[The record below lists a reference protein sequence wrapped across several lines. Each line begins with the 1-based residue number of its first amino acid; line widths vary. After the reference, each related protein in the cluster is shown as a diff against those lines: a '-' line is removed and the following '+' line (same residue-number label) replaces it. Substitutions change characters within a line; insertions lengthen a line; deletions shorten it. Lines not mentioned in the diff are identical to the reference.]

1 VAEPAD
7 ESAWEPARLIPIS
20 GINGAEEQERRGT
33 SALLAVLVSVKEF
46 GRALT
51 TQFGAPAGTIEAFI
65 EVPFAVGDA
74 KVRPDGLIRVR
85 RGSKTWV
92 ALVEVKT
99 GRSSLRSDQVEAYLD
114 VARDHDFDA
123 VLTISNEMET
133 APGVHP
139 LCVDRRKLKKV
150 SLFHLSWSQIHTEA
164 VIQRVNQSVSD
175 PDQAW
180 ILAEFVRYLQSTKS
194 GAADLE
200 DMGPAWVPVRDAAV
214 THSLRSTDPNARA
227 VAERFEQLVSY
238 SGMRLSRQLGIEV
251 RPALS
256 RKELADPQTRLVTQI
271 AGLAETGRLSGSLL
285 IPNAIAPLTL
295 TVDLRAGRSE
305 CSILIDAPDTA
316 RQQTKVNWLLRQ
328 LGDAPTDLRVEAVV
342 SRARQPGP
350 NHTVAELLADPKR
363 LGLDPAADLRSF
375 RLTVSRSSGS
385 KRGQGRGSFIGS
397 VTALVDSFY
406 ADVVQSLKPWTP
418 QAPQVKAP
426 TRQGT
431 GPGTSTPLAQVEEHS
446 DAPHETAEQTVPAPP
461 LADSEA
467 PDRRE
472 IGDRDTVPSAAT
484 TPVGTREHTRIPTA
498 EPHPGPDLELRPT

>member
-1 VAEPAD
+1 VAEPGD

-20 GINGAEEQERRGT
+20 GINGADEQERRGT

-51 TQFGAPAGTIEAFI
+51 TQFGAPAGAVETFI
-65 EVPFAVGDA
+65 EVPFTVGDA

-99 GRSSLRSDQVEAYLD
+99 GRGSLRADQVEAYLD
-114 VARDHDFDA
+114 VARDNGFDA

-139 LCVDRRKLKKV
+139 LCVDRRKLKRV

-194 GAADLE
+194 GAVDLE
-200 DMGPAWVPVRDAAV
+200 DMGPAWVPVREAAV

-227 VAERFEQLVSY
+227 VAERFEQLLSY
-238 SGMRLSRQLGIEV
+238 AGMRLSRQLGIEV

-256 RKELADPQTRLVTQI
+256 RKELADPQTRLASQVT
-271 AGLAETGRLSGSLL
+271 GLAETGRLSGSLL
-285 IPNAIAPLTL
+285 IPNAIAPVTL

-305 CSILIDAPDTA
+305 CSVLVDAPDTA
-316 RQQTKVNWLLRQ
+316 RQQTKVNWLMRQ
-328 LGDAPTDLRVEAVV
+328 LGDAPADLRIEAVV

-350 NHTVAELLADPKR
+350 NHTVAELLADPKK
-363 LGLDPAADLRSF
+363 LGIDPAADLRSF

-397 VTALVDSFY
+397 VTALVDNFY
-406 ADVVQSLKPWTP
+406 ADVVQTLKPWTP

-431 GPGTSTPLAQVEEHS
+431 GPGTSTPLAQVEEH
-446 DAPHETAEQTVPAPP
+446 PEPQHEIADHAVPTPP
-461 LADSEA
+461 LPVPVVHDAGRIDREPEA
-467 PDRRE
+467 P
-472 IGDRDTVPSAAT
+472 AAT
-484 TPVGTREHTRIPTA
+484 MTQAWKRTQSGALEPVARPARLEPPTV
-498 EPHPGPDLELRPT
+498 